1 MQLRKMMVMLAAVSS
16 MSLALTA
23 CGDDAT
29 TVDSCTSDTDC
40 SSGFCN
46 TTAGVCMETCESAA
60 DCPDSEKECAVL
72 AGSSKTQKVCQCKTD
87 QLCKTDDSSTLVC
100 GTVSKRCEEPG
111 SGPSGCTKNADCDA
125 NETCDTATGACSP
138 AATTCTGEG
147 QAACAY
153 GSFCSSN
160 SCTPVPAPT
169 CANFDP
175 AQGGKTPVWNASSS
189 TGPII
194 YGITKVSFGEDSFCA
209 ATAGGTGN
217 TAKIRVKAYIP
228 SSSSST
234 FPSQKSGLPGLLY
247 VRVNGTTLEGPSL
260 ILQSEYSTSNS
271 GKNAEFTMNF
281 CPGSTATTLSIG
293 LFFTGGNEIC
303 TQVSK

>member
-1 MQLRKMMVMLAAVSS
+1 MQLRKMMVMLAALSS

-87 QLCKTDDSSTLVC
+87 ELCKTDDSSTLVC

-111 SGPSGCTKNADCDA
+111 SGPAACTKDADCGA
-125 NETCDTATGACSP
+125 GNTCNTTTGECSP

-147 QAACAY
+147 KATCSYGNACY
-153 GSFCSSN
+153 SGTCSAPP
-160 SCTPVPAPT
+160 TPT
-169 CANFDP
+169 CENYQNFGNKAALGTTGPIIFKVATTSAANDTNFCP
-175 AQGGKTPVWNASSS
+175 ASEPKRVKITISAYSDTAWPATSAELSGFFYVLVNGTPRAPSISSS
-189 TGPII
+189 TGN
-194 YGITKVSFGEDSFCA
+194 YTVS
-209 ATAGGTGN
+209 GN
-217 TAKIRVKAYIP
+217 RADIVANLCVAST
-228 SSSSST
+228 SST
-234 FPSQKSGLPGLLY
+234 
-247 VRVNGTTLEGPSL
+247 VSL
-260 ILQSEYSTSNS
+260 GYY
-271 GKNAEFTMNF
+271 
-281 CPGSTATTLSIG
+281 
-293 LFFTGGNEIC
+293 FTGGNFAC
-303 TQVSK
+303 HQANY